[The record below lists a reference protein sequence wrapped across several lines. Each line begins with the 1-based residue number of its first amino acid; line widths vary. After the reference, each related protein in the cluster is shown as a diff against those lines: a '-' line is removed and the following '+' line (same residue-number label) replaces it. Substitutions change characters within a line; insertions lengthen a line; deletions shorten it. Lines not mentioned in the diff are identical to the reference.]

1 METRKI
7 TQIGVL
13 VALAMVLSYVES
25 LFPAFVAVPGV
36 RIGLANIAVVFALY
50 RIGFKEALGI
60 SLFRVVLSALLFGSL
75 LSMAYS
81 AAGAVLS
88 LVMMAL
94 IKRTKLFGTVAVS
107 VVGGVSHN
115 LGQIAVACLILQTR
129 AIAYYIPVLILSGV
143 AAGVVIGIISAVVI
157 ARLDWEVENE
167 R

>member
-7 TQIGVL
+7 AQIGVL

-50 RIGFKEALGI
+50 RLGFKEALGI
-60 SLFRVVLSALLFGSL
+60 SLFRVVLSSLLFGSL

-81 AAGAVLS
+81 AAGAIIS
-88 LVMMAL
+88 LLMMAL
-94 IKRTKLFGTVAVS
+94 IKKTRLFGTVAVS

-115 LGQIAVACLILQTR
+115 LGQIAIACLILQSR
-129 AIAYYIPVLILSGV
+129 AVVYYIPVLILSGV

-157 ARLDWEVENE
+157 ARLNLEEVNE
-167 R
+167 

>member
-7 TQIGVL
+7 AQIGVL

-50 RIGFKEALGI
+50 RLGFKEALGI
-60 SLFRVVLSALLFGSL
+60 SLFRVVLSSLLFGSL

-88 LVMMAL
+88 LLMMAL
-94 IKRTKLFGTVAVS
+94 IKKTRLFGTVAVS

-115 LGQIAVACLILQTR
+115 LGQIAIACLILQSR
-129 AIAYYIPVLILSGV
+129 VVVYYIPVLILSGV

-157 ARLDWEVENE
+157 ARLNLEEVNE
-167 R
+167 